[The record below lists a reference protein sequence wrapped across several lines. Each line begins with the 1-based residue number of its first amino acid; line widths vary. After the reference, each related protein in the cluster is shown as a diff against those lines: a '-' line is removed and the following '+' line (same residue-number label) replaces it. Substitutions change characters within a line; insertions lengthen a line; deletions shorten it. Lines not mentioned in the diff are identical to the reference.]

1 MIKYDLKI
9 YQSGECTKKTQ
20 CWADTAQ
27 SAKNYATRW
36 AMRTIR
42 LPLNKRYR
50 WSPLYNETRG
60 IVGFVRDF
68 VNCSVLIKT
77 NQNITV

>member
-9 YQSGECTKKTQ
+9 YQSGECTRRTR
-20 CWADTAQ
+20 CWADTAH

-36 AMRTIR
+36 AMRTIK
-42 LPLNKRYR
+42 LPLDTRFR

-60 IVGFVRDF
+60 IVGFARDF
-68 VNCSVLIKT
+68 ANCSVLIKT

>member
-9 YQSGECTKKTQ
+9 YQSGECTRRTQ

-27 SAKNYATRW
+27 SAKNYTTRW
-36 AMRTIR
+36 AMRTIK

-50 WSPLYNETRG
+50 WSPPDNETRG

-77 NQNITV
+77 NQNIIV